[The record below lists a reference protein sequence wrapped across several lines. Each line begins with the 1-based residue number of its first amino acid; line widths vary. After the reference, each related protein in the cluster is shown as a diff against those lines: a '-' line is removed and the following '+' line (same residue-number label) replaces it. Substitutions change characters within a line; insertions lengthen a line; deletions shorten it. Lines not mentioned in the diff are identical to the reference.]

1 MRKEALEATVFLGL
15 AQLSTLVESTD
26 EIENWTVSMAI
37 SYPVTRTQLTPRFR
51 RVLHRSVGVY
61 VQYGSMRT
69 RRALWYFSFLSH
81 RRTVH
86 KPSQYAAGLRLLR
99 FVVLEDLHG
108 TTWFD
113 SRWLGRQPQLRFSVK
128 GGEGFDNTRVV

>member
-1 MRKEALEATVFLGL
+1 MKKEALEATVFLGL

-61 VQYGSMRT
+61 VQYGSLRT
-69 RRALWYFSFLSH
+69 RRALWYFSFSL
-81 RRTVH
+81 TVV
-86 KPSQYAAGLRLLR
+86 QYINQANMQQACVYCVSLY
-99 FVVLEDLHG
+99 
-108 TTWFD
+108 
-113 SRWLGRQPQLRFSVK
+113 
-128 GGEGFDNTRVV
+128 